1 MKTFCSRSTFS
12 ACALAFAAMLTFNF
26 SAIAQHS
33 GGRPAGVGGSGI
45 GGPSIGA
52 GAAAGAGADANIGGR
67 SLGAGA
73 NANTNAMGH
82 ASLGSQSP
90 SAVLS
95 SNTKLDSSLTAALGK
110 SGVAVPGGNLQSTCS
125 AFKNLGQCVAALH
138 VSKNL
143 GIPFSDLQAK
153 MTGSGSESLGK
164 AIQDLGG
171 ANVNSKAA
179 AKAEA
184 KKANKQA
191 NADLDAAGSASAGS
205 SAS

>member
-1 MKTFCSRSTFS
+1 MKILCSRTTFLAS
-12 ACALAFAAMLTFNF
+12 AFAFAAMLTFNF
-26 SAIAQHS
+26 SAVAQHG
-33 GGRPAGVGGSGI
+33 GGRPAGVGGSGL
-45 GGPSIGA
+45 GGASIGA

-73 NANTNAMGH
+73 NANINAMGH

-95 SNTKLDSSLTAALGK
+95 SNAKLDSSLTSALGK
-110 SGVAVPGGNLQSTCS
+110 SGISVPGGNLQSTCS

-191 NADLDAAGSASAGS
+191 NADLDAAGSASTAGS
-205 SAS
+205 A

>member
-1 MKTFCSRSTFS
+1 MKTLCPRMTFLAS
-12 ACALAFAAMLTFNF
+12 ALAFAAMLTFNL
-26 SAIAQHS
+26 SALAQHG
-33 GGRPAGVGGSGI
+33 GGRPAGVGG
-45 GGPSIGA
+45 PSIGGASIGASA
-52 GAAAGAGADANIGGR
+52 GAGAGANIGGRSIGAGAGADAG
-67 SLGAGA
+67 
-73 NANTNAMGH
+73 AMGH

-95 SNTKLDSSLTAALGK
+95 TNTKLDSSLTTALGK
-110 SGVAVPGGNLQSTCS
+110 SGITVPGGNLQSTCS
-125 AFKNLGQCVAALH
+125 GFKNLGQCVAALR

-171 ANVNSKAA
+171 ANVNSKA
-179 AKAEA
+179 EA

-191 NADLDAAGSASAGS
+191 NADLDAAGSAS
-205 SAS
+205 

>member
-1 MKTFCSRSTFS
+1 MKPLCSQKTLS
-12 ACALAFAAMLTFNF
+12 AGALAFAATFTFNVYAF
-26 SAIAQHS
+26 AQH
-33 GGRPAGVGGSGI
+33 GGGHPAGLGGPGI
-45 GGPSIGA
+45 GGASIGA
-52 GAAAGAGADANIGGR
+52 GAVGGARADTNIGGR
-67 SLGAGA
+67 SLGVNA

-90 SAVLS
+90 RAVLS
-95 SNTKLDSSLTAALGK
+95 SNTKLDSSLTTALGK
-110 SGVAVPGGNLQSTCS
+110 SGISVPGGNLQSTCA

-143 GIPFSDLQAK
+143 GIPFIDLQAK

-179 AKAEA
+179 AKAEV
-184 KKANKQA
+184 KKASKQA
-191 NADLDAAGSASAGS
+191 NADLDAAGSAS
-205 SAS
+205 